1 MTGLVNVSKSGR
13 DDLKTIVAQVLRE
26 NPDPNPELQPW
37 YDDENLTFATN
48 PHPENL
54 TADGVVVVNPCGM
67 QVGAVSRFAVQNPQ
81 GGGAVGRKVAG
92 RSNKSRKRLMRHLM
106 SVDLESIA
114 TERKKA
120 KYGRALF
127 VTLTYPQENGL
138 PFTDWERGKEHLN
151 TLRKRLERNYGLV
164 WAVWVQEHQK
174 SGALHFHLILNL
186 SKVANLHSFRAWIA
200 QAWFEVVGSGNLD
213 HLKAGT
219 SVEAVYIEQS
229 QPGNLLSYLSKEL
242 GGSGKAYQVIA
253 CNHETGEVLE
263 TGKTWGIWGREAFD
277 AAKVVICKIAI
288 RGREAWQR
296 FKENVASTFEKSRY
310 LRTVADL
317 SWWGGGLLYGNG
329 GDLMNKLLDG
339 IPDGAWYYV

>member
-13 DDLKTIVAQVLRE
+13 EDLQAVVAQVLRE
-26 NPDPNPELQPW
+26 NPDPNPELQPYW
-37 YDDENLTFATN
+37 KDDRTFKID
-48 PHPENL
+48 PHPERR

-67 QVGAVSRFAVQNPQ
+67 QVGAVSKFAIQNPQ
-81 GGGAVGRKVAG
+81 GGGTIGRKVAG

-106 SVDLESIA
+106 SVDLESLA
-114 TERKKA
+114 AERKKA
-120 KYGRALF
+120 KYSRALF

-138 PFTDWERGKEHLN
+138 PFTDWERGKEHLS

-164 WAVWVQEHQK
+164 WAVWVQEHQR
-174 SGALHFHLILNL
+174 SGALHFHLVLNL
-186 SKVANLHSFRAWIA
+186 SKVVNLYTFRAWIA
-200 QAWFEVVGSGNLD
+200 QAWFEVVGSGNPD

-242 GGSGKAYQVIA
+242 GGSGKAYQIKA
-253 CNHETGEVLE
+253 FNPETGEVLE
-263 TGKTWGIWGREAFD
+263 TGKTWGIWGREAFNE
-277 AAKVVICKIAI
+277 AKVIVCEFVI

-296 FKENVASTFEKSRY
+296 FKENVAATFEKSRY
-310 LRTVADL
+310 LRTVADIA
-317 SWWGGGLLYGNG
+317 WWGGGLLYGNG

-339 IPDGAWYYV
+339 IPDGAWEYM